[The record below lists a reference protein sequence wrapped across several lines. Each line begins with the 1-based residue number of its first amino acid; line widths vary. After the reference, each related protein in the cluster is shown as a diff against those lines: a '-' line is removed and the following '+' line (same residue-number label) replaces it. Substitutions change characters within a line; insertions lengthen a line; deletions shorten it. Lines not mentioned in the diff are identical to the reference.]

1 MKPSECLS
9 AVQSP
14 VAPLKV
20 FSGGWWNTMAVSCK
34 HAMSTLVLS
43 LGLMW
48 ATSSAPLGS
57 DGNQHDIHTLLLH
70 LKCLELHRMLTNRKW
85 HGSGSFSSNEWQT
98 IIRVRGFARF
108 HQYVDYFHLLS
119 FKKKKSQIRIL
130 SDSSVSFGF
139 CSQQTHA
146 KNNMDLLE
154 ECDLHLAAFGFGRI
168 WICIDSNLDNFTP
181 HEKMRYFHCQKQR
194 RLLCTCLMKNLFVT
208 RHLRTWKCIPSLP
221 DSAAMVGNDNSWMLG
236 KENQVAK

>member
-1 MKPSECLS
+1 MPGHQQQRSSEKQLRQAAFFSWWKKTWNLPNGLS
-9 AVQSP
+9 TVQSP

-119 FKKKKSQIRIL
+119 F
-130 SDSSVSFGF
+130 
-139 CSQQTHA
+139 
-146 KNNMDLLE
+146 
-154 ECDLHLAAFGFGRI
+154 
-168 WICIDSNLDNFTP
+168 
-181 HEKMRYFHCQKQR
+181 
-194 RLLCTCLMKNLFVT
+194 
-208 RHLRTWKCIPSLP
+208 
-221 DSAAMVGNDNSWMLG
+221 
-236 KENQVAK
+236 